1 MCPLCQ
7 KVTHNTRIRLR
18 MHIASKNLRLWV
30 LSDILTTIV
39 IVLKKI
45 QIKEDIAVTIMNMTD
60 IDKIG
65 LSGPNITGESSY
77 KLRKGD
83 FEQASALYRTI

>member
-30 LSDILTTIV
+30 LSDILTTIM
-39 IVLKKI
+39 INLIKI
-45 QIKEDIAVTIMNMTD
+45 QIKEGIAVTIMKMTD
-60 IDKIG
+60 IDKMG
-65 LSGPNITGESSY
+65 LSGSNISGESSS
-77 KLRKGD
+77 KLRQGGL
-83 FEQASALYRTI
+83 S

>member
-1 MCPLCQ
+1 
-7 KVTHNTRIRLR
+7 

-65 LSGPNITGESSY
+65 
-77 KLRKGD
+77 
-83 FEQASALYRTI
+83 